1 MLAALAT
8 AETLRCAYCGRTIDG
23 GRYVQADGHSYH
35 TDCYEK
41 HVVPRCAFCNKP
53 IEGRYVFYGGKNYH
67 IDCYEKHIALRCDLC
82 GAVIE
87 GNHLTDFWGNHYC
100 ESHRGVVPECDYC
113 GRFLGDRHNRGGI
126 TYSDGRHI
134 CNLCQKSAVGELSE
148 AKAILEEVRRRLG
161 QLGIVVEHKAISLRL
176 TDKRAISRFF
186 SGEMASHCGFVKHEY
201 VRIGNLVTDQ
211 SFQIHILDGMPR
223 MHYIATAAHELMHVW
238 QYLNGPLGNDP
249 ALCEGSCNYASLMV
263 LKQIGGAEA
272 DYLIESLRKNSDPVY
287 GEGFR
292 RVERLVRARG
302 ADGWLE
308 HLRTSKY
315 FPAGY

>member
-1 MLAALAT
+1 M
-8 AETLRCAYCGRTIDG
+8 
-23 GRYVQADGHSYH
+23 
-35 TDCYEK
+35 
-41 HVVPRCAFCNKP
+41 
-53 IEGRYVFYGGKNYH
+53 
-67 IDCYEKHIALRCDLC
+67 
-82 GAVIE
+82 
-87 GNHLTDFWGNHYC
+87 
-100 ESHRGVVPECDYC
+100 
-113 GRFLGDRHNRGGI
+113 
-126 TYSDGRHI
+126 
-134 CNLCQKSAVGELSE
+134 
-148 AKAILEEVRRRLG
+148 
-161 QLGIVVEHKAISLRL
+161 GIVVEHKAISLRL

-287 GEGFR
+287 GEGSRCR
-292 RVERLVRARG
+292 RLAGTPENKQVFPCRL
-302 ADGWLE
+302 L
-308 HLRTSKY
+308 TT
-315 FPAGY
+315 PAGRLCGPAHSLLGLSSWVRKANGEYK